1 MEFIFFCFQSAELL
15 LFVIDNRTRAVSSMI
30 ETAYLTGKDSL
41 CSSANTCIYI
51 ALFSLYVM
59 FQTHYFK
66 FITTTTVKTTKW
78 PKKVKYLRT

>member
-1 MEFIFFCFQSAELL
+1 MEFIVFCFQSAELL

-41 CSSANTCIYI
+41 CSSANTCII
-51 ALFSLYVM
+51 APFSLFVM